1 VKAFTVLIVE
11 DDESVRASFAD
22 MLRLRDYNIIEA
34 GDGIKAVELLSME
47 SIDLLLLD
55 LRLPRLDGP
64 EVLDALDAPLPV
76 IVVSAFEYF
85 DEDEMRERFGSKVFA
100 FLRKPVAPGRLLD
113 VVADALR
120 GTDSEDRA

>member
-1 VKAFTVLIVE
+1 VKALTVLIVE

-34 GDGIKAVELLSME
+34 GDGIKALELLRTE

-64 EVLDALDAPLPV
+64 EVLDALDAPPPV

-85 DEDEMRERFGSKVFA
+85 GEDEMRERFGSKVFA
-100 FLRKPVAPGRLLD
+100 FLQKPVAPGRLLD

-120 GTDSEDRA
+120 GTDGEDRA